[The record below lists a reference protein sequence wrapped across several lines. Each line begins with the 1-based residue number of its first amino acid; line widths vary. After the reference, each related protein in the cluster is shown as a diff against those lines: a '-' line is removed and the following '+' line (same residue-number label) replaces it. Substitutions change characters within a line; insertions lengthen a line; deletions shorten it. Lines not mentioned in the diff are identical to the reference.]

1 MTFSKNYLLASI
13 GLAAVFVM
21 GVIPADIS
29 SQVDSKFYGT
39 ATLVLNDANGNEV
52 FTQTVH
58 NRVLDAGEDFLIE
71 AAFEDGTARA
81 EASSIGSIC
90 ISSGTI
96 VDNDETYLVGAF
108 DTANA
113 ITEANC
119 EQDNTVTTTGSTAVI
134 GPLNFEAATN
144 DNNLGAGDTVTGIGI
159 CQNVVADNNDYNNCA
174 TSGILFA
181 IVNTSDVTLAS
192 GESVDVTYTFDLTS
206 AAN

>member
-1 MTFSKNYLLASI
+1 MVSSKNYLLASI

-29 SQVDSKFYGT
+29 SQADSKFYGT
-39 ATLVLNDANGNEV
+39 ATLTLIDVDGNEL

-58 NRVLDAGEDFLIE
+58 NRLLDAGEDFLTE

-81 EASSIGSIC
+81 ENTSIGSIC
-90 ISSGTI
+90 VSDGTI
-96 VDNDETYLVGAF
+96 VDGDETYLVGAF
-108 DTANA
+108 DTANS
-113 ITEANC
+113 ITENNC

-159 CQNVVADNNDYNNCA
+159 CQNVAANNNDYNNCA

-192 GESVDVTYTFDLTS
+192 GESVDVTYTFDITS
-206 AAN
+206 AGN

>member
-1 MTFSKNYLLASI
+1 LISSKNYLLASI

-39 ATLVLNDANGNEV
+39 ATITLLDIDGNEL

-58 NRVLDAGEDFLIE
+58 NRVLDAGEDFLTE

-81 EASSIGSIC
+81 ENTSIGSIC
-90 ISSGTI
+90 VSDGTI

-108 DTANA
+108 DTANS
-113 ITEANC
+113 ITEVNC

-134 GPLNFEAATN
+134 GPSNFEAATG

-159 CQNVVADNNDYNNCA
+159 CQNVAANNNDYNNCA

-192 GESVDVTYTFDLTS
+192 GESVDVTYTFDITS
-206 AAN
+206 VGN

>member
-1 MTFSKNYLLASI
+1 
-13 GLAAVFVM
+13 M

-39 ATLVLNDANGNEV
+39 ATITLIDVDGNEL

-58 NRVLDAGEDFLIE
+58 NRILDAGEDFLTE

-90 ISSGTI
+90 VSHGTI
-96 VDNDETYLVGAF
+96 VDNDEAYLVGAF
-108 DTANA
+108 DTANS
-113 ITEANC
+113 ITEVNC
-119 EQDNTVTTTGSTAVI
+119 EQDNTVTTTGSTAII

-159 CQNVVADNNDYNNCA
+159 CQNVVANNNDYNNCVSGEA
-174 TSGILFA
+174 GAGILFA

-192 GESVDVTYTFDLTS
+192 GESVDVTYTFDITS
-206 AAN
+206 AGN